1 MWAVVDEVSVRR
13 PWKDYQRAY
22 TDSLAKRVEQELS
35 LEIADLDSIELQ
47 EIQGELA
54 AAKDSMAGT
63 FYQTV
68 YHQHDEI
75 LEEIVENQREFQFAK
90 SRSDEAYYFYKRS
103 LHEGHEDLGQ
113 KKKLEENEAQMA
125 EFQAV
130 VKRLEGVRDSVAGIL
145 DVYKKAE
152 KDARTRLADLFR
164 PIDKNQAKLSR
175 VRSAPI
181 EIRQVMMLDYDRNPF
196 NDPKARVDRCQS
208 CHSGWSEELMEEAPQ
223 PFKNHSNPELL
234 KAHNPEVFGCTPCH
248 RGQGAALTT
257 EFAHGPGDHYWENP
271 ILEGK
276 DVWAA
281 CNECHENESV
291 LKYAPEFTK
300 AKRLVL
306 ESGCYGCHEI
316 KGYTDVAKIGPEL
329 AHLGKKTTP
338 DWVFRWIKNPRDYNA
353 HTRMPNFKLTD
364 DEAGAATAFLMNVST
379 KGEFS
384 TLGSYSAGSALQGK
398 RLVESVGC
406 LACHS
411 IGENTAVRE
420 KRGTSYDIAPE
431 LSHIGSKVSAD
442 WALDWVRD
450 PRHYNPSTRMPDLR
464 LTDSEARDIVA
475 YLMTL
480 RDERSFSVLS
490 VDLKS
495 AAMIKRGEKVVREY
509 GCTGCHL
516 IPGLEKESRVSVSL
530 SNFGR
535 KRVEEMDFGDT
546 HVEHTWAGWITNKL
560 KNSRAF
566 ETDRIVQKMPVFAF
580 SDDEIASIR
589 MFLLSQTKDEPDKK
603 YVRKFDLK
611 MKDIEEGRRIAI
623 KYNCQQC
630 HQLEGSGAHIS
641 VLLTDAAYLPPII
654 TGEGKKV
661 QEPWLHSF
669 LQSPAR
675 VGQPNSI
682 RPWIPTR
689 MPTFHLTNEE
699 INQLT
704 KYFLGLSDQELELRD
719 YQTFAV
725 SSENLTVGKQI
736 FTDFQCAKCHPSG
749 VIVPGSAVSTTDLAP
764 FLGKARDRLKPEW
777 IVEWLADPAKLQPG
791 TRMPTFFPDGESPL
805 PDVLGGDARKQMQAI
820 RDYLLSIGVPAR
832 PVVVSTR

>member
-13 PWKDYQRAY
+13 PWKDYQRAFS
-22 TDSLAKRVEQELS
+22 DSLSRRVDRELK

-47 EIQGELA
+47 EIQGELKA
-54 AAKDSMAGT
+54 ARDSMAGT
-63 FYQTV
+63 FYKSLLKK
-68 YHQHDEI
+68 HEDI
-75 LEEIVENQREFQFAK
+75 LEEIVENQRQFQFAK

-113 KKKLEENEAQMA
+113 KGKLEENEGQMA
-125 EFQAV
+125 SFQIV
-130 VKRLEGVRDSVAGIL
+130 VKKLEGVRDSLAGIL
-145 DVYKKAE
+145 DVYTKAE
-152 KDARTRLADLFR
+152 KDARTKLINLLR
-164 PIDKNQAKLSR
+164 PIDKTESKLSR
-175 VRSAPI
+175 ARSAPI
-181 EIRQVMMLDYDRNPF
+181 EIKQVMMLDYDRNPF
-196 NDPKARVDRCQS
+196 NDPKARIDRCQT
-208 CHSGWSEELMEEAPQ
+208 CHLGWSEDLMEDAPQ
-223 PFKNHSNPELL
+223 PFRKHSNPELL

-248 RGQGAALTT
+248 RGQGAALTV
-257 EFAHGPGDHYWENP
+257 EYAHGPGDHYWEDP
-271 ILEGK
+271 ILESK
-276 DVWAA
+276 DVWAS

-291 LKYAPEFTK
+291 LKGAPVFNQ
-300 AKRLVL
+300 AKRLML
-306 ESGCYGCHEI
+306 ESGCHGCHEI
-316 KGYTDVAKIGPEL
+316 KGYTDIAKIGPEL

-338 DWVFRWIKNPRDYNA
+338 DWVYRWIKNPRDYNA

-364 DEAGAATAFLMNVST
+364 EEAIASTAFLMDVSA
-379 KGEFS
+379 KGDYSFS
-384 TLGSYSAGSALQGK
+384 GSYVAGRASEGK
-398 RLVESVGC
+398 KLVESVGC
-406 LACHS
+406 LGCHT

-431 LSHIGSKVSAD
+431 LTHIGSKVNAD
-442 WALDWVRD
+442 WAYDWVKN
-450 PRHYNPSTRMPDLR
+450 PRHYNPTTRMPDLR
-464 LTDSEARDIVA
+464 LTDNEARDIVA

-480 RDERSFSVLS
+480 KDEKVFSPLS
-490 VDLKS
+490 ADLAS
-495 AAMIKRGEKVVREY
+495 ATLINRGGKVVREY

-546 HVEHTWAGWITNKL
+546 HVEHTWVAWITNKL

-566 ETDRIVQKMPVFAF
+566 QTDRIVQKMPVFAF
-580 SDDEIASIR
+580 SDDEIALLR
-589 MFLLSQTKDEPDKK
+589 MFLLSETKDEPDKK
-603 YVRKFDLK
+603 FVRKFD
-611 MKDIEEGRRIAI
+611 MKIKEIEEGRRIAI

-630 HQLEGSGAHIS
+630 HQLEESGGHIG
-641 VLLTDAAYLPPII
+641 VLASDAAYLPPII

-669 LQSPAR
+669 LMNPSR

-689 MPTFHLTNEE
+689 MPTFHLTNDE
-699 INQLT
+699 INLLT
-704 KYFLGLSDQELELRD
+704 KYFLGLSDQELEIRD
-719 YQTFAV
+719 YQSFAL
-725 SSENLTVGKQI
+725 SAENLKVGKQI

-749 VIVPGSAVSTTDLAP
+749 VIVPGSVVSTTDLAP

-805 PDVLGGDARKQMQAI
+805 PDVQGGDARKQMQAI

-832 PVVVSTR
+832 SVVVSTK

>member
-1 MWAVVDEVSVRR
+1 
-13 PWKDYQRAY
+13 
-22 TDSLAKRVEQELS
+22 
-35 LEIADLDSIELQ
+35 
-47 EIQGELA
+47 
-54 AAKDSMAGT
+54 
-63 FYQTV
+63 
-68 YHQHDEI
+68 
-75 LEEIVENQREFQFAK
+75 
-90 SRSDEAYYFYKRS
+90 
-103 LHEGHEDLGQ
+103 
-113 KKKLEENEAQMA
+113 
-125 EFQAV
+125 
-130 VKRLEGVRDSVAGIL
+130 
-145 DVYKKAE
+145 
-152 KDARTRLADLFR
+152 
-164 PIDKNQAKLSR
+164 
-175 VRSAPI
+175 
-181 EIRQVMMLDYDRNPF
+181 
-196 NDPKARVDRCQS
+196 
-208 CHSGWSEELMEEAPQ
+208 
-223 PFKNHSNPELL
+223 
-234 KAHNPEVFGCTPCH
+234 
-248 RGQGAALTT
+248 
-257 EFAHGPGDHYWENP
+257 
-271 ILEGK
+271 
-276 DVWAA
+276 
-281 CNECHENESV
+281 
-291 LKYAPEFTK
+291 
-300 AKRLVL
+300 
-306 ESGCYGCHEI
+306 
-316 KGYTDVAKIGPEL
+316 
-329 AHLGKKTTP
+329 
-338 DWVFRWIKNPRDYNA
+338 
-353 HTRMPNFKLTD
+353 
-364 DEAGAATAFLMNVST
+364 
-379 KGEFS
+379 
-384 TLGSYSAGSALQGK
+384 
-398 RLVESVGC
+398 
-406 LACHS
+406 
-411 IGENTAVRE
+411 
-420 KRGTSYDIAPE
+420 
-431 LSHIGSKVSAD
+431 
-442 WALDWVRD
+442 
-450 PRHYNPSTRMPDLR
+450 
-464 LTDSEARDIVA
+464 
-475 YLMTL
+475 
-480 RDERSFSVLS
+480 
-490 VDLKS
+490 
-495 AAMIKRGEKVVREY
+495 
-509 GCTGCHL
+509 
-516 IPGLEKESRVSVSL
+516 
-530 SNFGR
+530 
-535 KRVEEMDFGDT
+535 MDFGDT

-603 YVRKFDLK
+603 YVRKFDLR

-749 VIVPGSAVSTTDLAP
+749 VIVPVSAVSTTDLAP